1 MPTATHTVQALH
13 LFGQLNM
20 KSIRS
25 LLGGKLINSS
35 PQELQFQYGES
46 GHLFV
51 YPFGCLVFF
60 NMRPEDIETEIVKL
74 KTTIG
79 GVLELPTSETFEV
92 HVGENVRVEF
102 EFVEVK
108 KLTVDTIRLVAMCL
122 GQSAGLEYFENR
134 AETMLTDTA
143 VLIDDL
149 ARRGHLPLGNKHL
162 LRVIGST
169 ASTRQNVLSNL
180 AILDPP
186 AETWKSKELEKLY
199 KELHQ
204 NFDLEI
210 RFRSLDRKLSL
221 LQDNIEI
228 IVDLAASQ
236 KNTFLEALI
245 VLLIVMEIL
254 LATLPKFTGG

>member
-1 MPTATHTVQALH
+1 MPPGAYTAQAIH

-20 KSIRS
+20 KGIRA

-35 PQELQFQYGES
+35 PQELQFQYGENS
-46 GHLFV
+46 HLFV

-60 NMRPEDIETEIVKL
+60 NMRSADIETEIVKL
-74 KTTIG
+74 KTTVG
-79 GVLELPTSETFEV
+79 GVLELPTSETYEV
-92 HVGENVRVEF
+92 MVGENPRVEF
-102 EFVEVK
+102 EFLELK
-108 KLTVDTIRLVAMCL
+108 KLSQDSIRLVAMCL
-122 GQSAGLEYFENR
+122 GQSASLEYFENK
-134 AETMLTDTA
+134 ADLMLADTA

-149 ARRGHLPLGNKHL
+149 AKRGRLPLGNKHL

-169 ASTRQNVLSNL
+169 ASTRQNILTNL

-228 IVDLAASQ
+228 IVDLASSQ

-245 VLLIVMEIL
+245 VVLIVLEIL
-254 LATLPKFTGG
+254 LATIHKVS

>member
-1 MPTATHTVQALH
+1 MSATNFTAQAIH

-20 KSIRS
+20 KGIRA
-25 LLGGKLINSS
+25 LLGGKLIDSS
-35 PQELQFQYGES
+35 PQELQFQYGENRY
-46 GHLFV
+46 LFV

-74 KTTIG
+74 KATVG
-79 GVLELPTSETFEV
+79 GVLELPTSETYEV
-92 HVGENVRVEF
+92 IVGDNPRVEF
-102 EFVEVK
+102 EFLETK
-108 KLTVDTIRLVAMCL
+108 KLSQDAIRLVAMCL
-122 GQSAGLEYFENR
+122 GQSAGLEYFENK
-134 AETMLTDTA
+134 ADLMLADTA

-149 ARRGHLPLGNKHL
+149 ARRGHLPLSNKHL

-169 ASTRQNVLSNL
+169 ASTRQNILTNL

-186 AETWKSKELEKLY
+186 AVTWKSKELEKLY
-199 KELHQ
+199 RELHQ

-228 IVDLAASQ
+228 IVDLASSQ

-245 VLLIVMEIL
+245 VVLIVLEIL
-254 LATLPKFTGG
+254 LATLHKIH

>member
-1 MPTATHTVQALH
+1 MPTSYTAQALH

-20 KSIRS
+20 KSIRT
-25 LLGGKLINSS
+25 LLSGKLINSS
-35 PQELQFQYGES
+35 PQELQFQYGEN

-60 NMRPEDIETEIVKL
+60 NMRADEIEREIVKL
-74 KTTIG
+74 KTTVSS
-79 GVLELPTSETFEV
+79 VLEFPTSESFEV
-92 HVGENVRVEF
+92 VVGENNRVEF
-102 EFVEVK
+102 EFMEVK
-108 KLTVDTIRLVAMCL
+108 KLNQDVVRLVAACL
-122 GQSAGLEYFENR
+122 GQSAGLEYFENK
-134 AETMLTDTA
+134 ADSMLADTA
-143 VLIDDL
+143 VLIEDL
-149 ARRGHLPLGNKHL
+149 ARRGRLPLNNRHL

-169 ASTRQNVLSNL
+169 ASTRQNILTNL

-199 KELHQ
+199 RELHQ

-228 IVDLAASQ
+228 IVDLASSQ

-245 VLLIVMEIL
+245 VVLIIMEIL
-254 LATLPKFTGG
+254 LALTH

>member
-1 MPTATHTVQALH
+1 MAPATYTVQAIH

-25 LLGGKLINSS
+25 LMGGKLINSS
-35 PQELQFQYGES
+35 PQELQFQYAENS
-46 GHLFV
+46 YLYV

-60 NMRPEDIETEIVKL
+60 NMRGSEIENEIAKL
-74 KTTIG
+74 KTLVS
-79 GVLELPTSETFEV
+79 GVLEFPTSESYEV
-92 HVGENVRVEF
+92 TVGENPRVEF
-102 EFVEVK
+102 EFLELK
-108 KLTVDTIRLVAMCL
+108 KLSADATRLVAMCL
-122 GQSAGLEYFENR
+122 GQSAGLEFYENK
-134 AETMLTDTA
+134 ADAMLADTA

-149 ARRGHLPLGNKHL
+149 AKRGHLPLSNKHL

-169 ASTRQNVLSNL
+169 ASARQMILTNL

-199 KELHQ
+199 RELHQ

-228 IVDLAASQ
+228 IVDLASSK
-236 KNTFLEALI
+236 KNTVLEALI
-245 VLLIVMEIL
+245 LIFIMLEIL
-254 LATLPKFTGG
+254 LAKFPNLF

>member
-1 MPTATHTVQALH
+1 MSATNFTAQAIH

-20 KSIRS
+20 KGIRA
-25 LLGGKLINSS
+25 LLGGKLIDSS
-35 PQELQFQYGES
+35 PQELQFQYGENRY
-46 GHLFV
+46 LFV

-60 NMRPEDIETEIVKL
+60 NMRPEEIETEIVKL
-74 KTTIG
+74 KTTVG
-79 GVLELPTSETFEV
+79 GVLELPTSETYEV
-92 HVGENVRVEF
+92 IVGDNPRVEF
-102 EFVEVK
+102 EFLETK
-108 KLTVDTIRLVAMCL
+108 KLSQDAIRLVAMCL
-122 GQSAGLEYFENR
+122 GQSAGLEYFENK
-134 AETMLTDTA
+134 ADLMLADTA

-149 ARRGHLPLGNKHL
+149 ARRGHLPLSNKHL

-169 ASTRQNVLSNL
+169 ASTRQNILTNL

-186 AETWKSKELEKLY
+186 AVTWKSKELEKLY
-199 KELHQ
+199 RELHQ

-228 IVDLAASQ
+228 IVDLASSQ

-245 VLLIVMEIL
+245 VVLIVLEIL
-254 LATLPKFTGG
+254 LATLHKMN